1 MPDIVPNLIYVCE
14 DQLKVLGRSRGSS
27 YVRRQ
32 IAHWQQH
39 YGANVAERVAYA
51 LKGKYDE
58 TPLPEFPMAPIPGP
72 RRRYT

>member
-1 MPDIVPNLIYVCE
+1 MSDVVPNLIYVCE

-32 IAHWQQH
+32 IAHWRQH
-39 YGANVAERVAYA
+39 YGANVAERVASA

-58 TPLPEFPMAPIPGP
+58 TPLPEFPMAPIPRP